1 MKAQGIPMREVV
13 IADPFFGTKLLP
25 MHQNG
30 TAGWTRLLPMLQNG
44 TAGWLPSS
52 EAGAHA

>member
-1 MKAQGIPMREVV
+1 MREVV

-30 TAGWTRLLPMLQNG
+30 TAGWTRLLPMHQNG